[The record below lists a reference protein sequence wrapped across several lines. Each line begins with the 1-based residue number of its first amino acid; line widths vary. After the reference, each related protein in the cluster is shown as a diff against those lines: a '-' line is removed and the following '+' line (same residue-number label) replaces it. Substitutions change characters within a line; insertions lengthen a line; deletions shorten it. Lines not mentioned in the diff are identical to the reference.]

1 MYFHTM
7 FQKVIENLKNKIY
20 LLQFPLKQNNELV
33 ITVTTAT
40 VTQPVTSSDSDLSM
54 TQFGQSCFF
63 GKTMNDAI

>member
-7 FQKVIENLKNKIY
+7 FQKVIKNLKNNIY

-33 ITVTTAT
+33 ITVTTVT